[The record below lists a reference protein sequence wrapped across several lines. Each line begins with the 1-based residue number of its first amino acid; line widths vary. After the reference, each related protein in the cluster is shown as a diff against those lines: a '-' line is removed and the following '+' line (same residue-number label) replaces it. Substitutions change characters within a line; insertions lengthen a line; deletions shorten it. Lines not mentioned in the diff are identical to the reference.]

1 MYAIIETGGKQYKVE
16 KGTEFD
22 VELLSGKKEGDAV
35 KFEKVLMLSKKG
47 DIEVGTPYIKD
58 AHVDAKVVSI
68 AKDKKVTTF
77 KFKRKTNYH
86 RTIGH
91 RQIYTRVKIESI
103 KGE

>member
-16 KGTEFD
+16 KGSELD
-22 VELLSGKKEGDAV
+22 VELLSDKKAGDDV
-35 KFEKVLMLSKKG
+35 SFEKVLLLSDKG
-47 DIEVGTPYIKD
+47 SLEVGAPYVKD
-58 AHVDAKVVSI
+58 ATVAAKVLSVG
-68 AKDKKVTTF
+68 KDKKVTAF

-86 RTIGH
+86 RTLGH